1 VIWGGIQAGEVEL
14 LVRWLV
20 AGLVTVAAFAGA
32 TWICGALALPIVMK
46 DGGVRWGIAGGLG
59 VAVAALAA
67 LWGHSFATAERV
79 EDAAPLASAGE
90 PTTIVTGPGTTRN
103 EISGGTF
110 HGPVIQG
117 RDISEPAIGGSSP
130 PRTGDPGP
138 QD

>member
-1 VIWGGIQAGEVEL
+1 MEP

-32 TWICGALALPIVMK
+32 TWICGALALPTVMK
-46 DGGVRWGIAGGLG
+46 DGGVRWGVAGSLG

-67 LWGHSFATAERV
+67 LWGHSFATAERAK
-79 EDAAPLASAGE
+79 DAAPLPSAGE
-90 PTTIVTGPGTTRN
+90 PATTVTGPGTTRN
-103 EISGGTF
+103 KISGGTF

-117 RDISEPAIGGSSP
+117 RDITGPPIGGSSP

>member
-1 VIWGGIQAGEVEL
+1 VEP

-32 TWICGALALPIVMK
+32 TFICGALVLPTVMK

-67 LWGHSFATAERV
+67 LWGCSFATV
-79 EDAAPLASAGE
+79 EGAKDAGALPSAGG

-103 EISGGTF
+103 KISGGTF

-117 RDISEPAIGGSSP
+117 RDISGPAIGGTSP